1 MASFLQN
8 HGDIILD
15 AVLTDYGRKLLAK
28 GDGSFN
34 ISKFAFAD
42 DEIDYTLFEP
52 EKDSFTNDAKIME
65 TPIMEAITNN
75 AASMKSPLISLS
87 ADNILFMPV
96 MKLNT
101 YQFATGSFNSFF
113 TGFVIPVDNSN
124 VDTMRTS
131 RYLTHDL
138 SATFLEGV
146 LNNGNREIVIDHGL
160 DSDKLNKN
168 ESLRDRYRM
177 MYETQ
182 FNVYVDNRF
191 SSVGKN
197 NNGSLSSIMPMSV
210 DDDNVAIYKI
220 TDQTISNGM
229 GFVADIPTND
239 STPIRGTKGTRTS
252 FTLIPNLD
260 LTATDTLFNKYG
272 KIAKLK
278 AGTTDEFHTIRSF
291 ITIEGIN
298 TGCSI
303 EIPVLFAKIKLP

>member
-42 DEIDYTLFEP
+42 DEIDYTLFDP
-52 EKDSFTNDAKIME
+52 NKNSFINDEKIME
-65 TPIMEAITNN
+65 TPIMEAVTNN
-75 AASMKSPLISLS
+75 AASMKCPLISLTV
-87 ADNILFMPV
+87 DNILFMPV

-101 YQFATGSFNSFF
+101 NLVKSGSFDGF
-113 TGFVIPVDNSN
+113 TGFIIPVDNNN
-124 VDTMRTS
+124 VDTLRTS
-131 RYLTHDL
+131 RYLT
-138 SATFLEGV
+138 SNNSYFEGV
-146 LNNGNREIVIDHGL
+146 LNNGNREIIVDHGL

-168 ESLRDRYRM
+168 ESLRDRFPM
-177 MYETQ
+177 MFETQ

-191 SSVGKN
+191 SSLGKN
-197 NNGSLSSIMPMSV
+197 NNSNLSAIMAMSV

-220 TDQTISNGM
+220 TDQTVSNGL
-229 GFVADIPTND
+229 GFVTTINTTDLN
-239 STPIRGTKGTRTS
+239 TPIRGTKGTRTA

-272 KIAKLK
+272 KVMKLK
-278 AGTTDEFHTIRSF
+278 YGSNDEFYTIRSF

-303 EIPVLFAKIKLP
+303 EIPVLFAKIKIS